1 MTLATILCTEQG
13 DKTSISISTEAETQ
27 DYAIAFA
34 ERMTA
39 WLVRGKAVRVT
50 KPLAAME
57 SIMEGHYRAFT
68 SFTIED
74 AVTKKGRAA

>member
-13 DKTSISISTEAETQ
+13 DKTNISISTEADTQ
-27 DYAIAFA
+27 EKANQFA